1 MIRRLEPDV
10 IASYHSPVARSRTNA
25 HPEAISKIPTM
36 DPVSLQDQGVLD
48 SILAQIRG
56 GSGHHG

>member
-1 MIRRLEPDV
+1 M
-10 IASYHSPVARSRTNA
+10 ARSRTNA

-36 DPVSLQDQGVLD
+36 DPVSLQDQGVVD